1 MTLKLDKAE
10 QQRLVASIRRYCTE
24 NLEPVGD
31 LQASLLLDFFVQEAG
46 PAIYNQAVADAQAR
60 LMHHV
65 SELPAECYELEGDY
79 WAKVAAAARPAS
91 QARGRKG

>member
-10 QQRLVASIRRYCTE
+10 QQRLVASIRRYCAE

-31 LQASLLLDFFVQEAG
+31 LQASLLLEFLVQEAG

-60 LMHHV
+60 LLHHV
-65 SELPAECYELEGDY
+65 SELPAECYELQGDY
-79 WAKVAAAARPAS
+79 WAKVAAS
-91 QARGRKG
+91 QKRGRS